1 MRAYVSVCLS
11 LWLWLWLYLSVSVCV
26 CQGGSQDCDGM
37 RELQEALALA
47 IKEER
52 FEDAASL
59 RDAMT
64 SMKART
70 SGTPLALFKSMCL

>member
-1 MRAYVSVCLS
+1 MCE
-11 LWLWLWLYLSVSVCV
+11 
-26 CQGGSQDCDGM
+26 GGSQDCDGM
-37 RELQEALALA
+37 RELKEALALA
-47 IKEER
+47 VKEER

-70 SGTPLALFKSMCL
+70 SGTRLALFKSICL